1 MSAKVIKKKKIAKLR
16 RIERRN
22 YLQAHKKSSYKL
34 YGKNANPLSIREVK
48 SNVLFVSVLPFFV
61 LPFFETASRFLKK
74 NQLIFKYH

>member
-48 SNVLFVSVLPFFV
+48 SNVLFVSVLPFF
-61 LPFFETASRFLKK
+61 ETASRFLKK